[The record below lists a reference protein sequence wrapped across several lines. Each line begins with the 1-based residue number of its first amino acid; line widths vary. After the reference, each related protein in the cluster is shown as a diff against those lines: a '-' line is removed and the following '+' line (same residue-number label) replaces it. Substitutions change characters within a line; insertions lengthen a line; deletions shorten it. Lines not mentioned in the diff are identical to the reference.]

1 MAKTMKALKE
11 QIEAKEKFEEEVIET
26 RKEEPSPE
34 PKVIIR
40 VGYQNI
46 EMENLALAE
55 TIYRAWNLKRE
66 LDSLTP
72 SYDELRN
79 QIVTVAKDFAK
90 DHGTVSFTITV
101 PPIGRIEVKVTLQY
115 EAIIDP
121 ENINE
126 VKRIL
131 GDRYPALIRAKYKY
145 VGTKRLIELMASNDP
160 IVAALAPYVAV
171 KEFGRSVQF
180 RVK

>member
-1 MAKTMKALKE
+1 
-11 QIEAKEKFEEEVIET
+11 KEKVEEVIET
-26 RKEEPSPE
+26 RREEPYPE
-34 PKVIIR
+34 PKVLIR

-46 EMENLALAE
+46 EIENSALAE
-55 TIYRAWNLKRE
+55 TIFRAWNLKRE
-66 LDSLTP
+66 IESIEP
-72 SYDELRN
+72 SYEELRN
-79 QIVTVAKDFAK
+79 QIITIARDFTK

-101 PPIGRIEVKVTLQY
+101 PPIGRIEVKVTFQY

-131 GDRYPALIRAKYKY
+131 GDRYPALVKAKYKY